1 MTLGKNYVTAPVSEW
16 VYEKPQ
22 HGGAKCLLLTI
33 GGIAITGVWQGEVG
47 QYYLAWAALPKRN
60 KGQEAKLMQKSRA

>member
-16 VYEKPQ
+16 VYGKPQ

-33 GGIAITGVWQGEVG
+33 GGIAVIGVWQGEVG
-47 QYYLAWAALPKRN
+47 QHYLAWAALPKRN
-60 KGQEAKLMQKSRA
+60 KELEAKLMQRPRA